1 MAKDNNLTAIYKILE
16 NKIMNSSEYNKFLH
30 DVITK
35 ETLGIKT
42 DKSEDLE
49 QLLYNLTKFNLDD
62 LSDIFNNENSPWYE
76 ERFHEFITDATKDE
90 DIMQTIINNGII
102 ETKYGNPERRKIN
115 DYTLNDM
122 MFKILQGVFSSEVL
136 LLSVSDKNALKY
148 RFDVIKEDE
157 MNFDDFKQLIE
168 KIYVDS
174 KGLNDIERVKDVLKA
189 NVGELKPYILA
200 GVQKQINEISNSKNG
215 NFKEF
220 DELYKALI
228 NDVLEIDKA
237 KTM

>member
-42 DKSEDLE
+42 DKIEDFE
-49 QLLYNLTKFNLDD
+49 QLLDFNLDD

-76 ERFHEFITDATKDE
+76 ERFHEFITEATKDE

>member
-42 DKSEDLE
+42 DKIEDFE
-49 QLLYNLTKFNLDD
+49 QLLDFNLDD

-76 ERFHEFITDATKDE
+76 ERFHEFITEATKDE

-189 NVGELKPYILA
+189 NVGELKSYILA

>member
-42 DKSEDLE
+42 DKIEDFE
-49 QLLYNLTKFNLDD
+49 QLLDFNLDD
-62 LSDIFNNENSPWYE
+62 LSDVFNNENSPWYE
-76 ERFHEFITDATKDE
+76 ERFHEFITEATKDE

>member
-1 MAKDNNLTAIYKILE
+1 MAKDNNLTAIYKVLE

-42 DKSEDLE
+42 DKIEDFE
-49 QLLYNLTKFNLDD
+49 QLLDFNLDD
-62 LSDIFNNENSPWYE
+62 LSDVFNNENLPWYE
-76 ERFHEFITDATKDE
+76 ERFHEFITEATKDE

-168 KIYVDS
+168 KIYVDP

-189 NVGELKPYILA
+189 NVGELKPYIA
-200 GVQKQINEISNSKNG
+200 VGIQKQINEISNSKNG

>member
-42 DKSEDLE
+42 DKIEDFE
-49 QLLYNLTKFNLDD
+49 QLLDFNLDD
-62 LSDIFNNENSPWYE
+62 LSDVFNNENSPWYE
-76 ERFHEFITDATKDE
+76 ERFHKFITDATKDE

-189 NVGELKPYILA
+189 NVGELKPYIA
-200 GVQKQINEISNSKNG
+200 VGIQKQINEISNSKNG

>member
-1 MAKDNNLTAIYKILE
+1 MTKDNNLTAIYKILE
-16 NKIMNSSEYNKFLH
+16 NKIMNSSEYSKFLH

-42 DKSEDLE
+42 DKIEDFE
-49 QLLYNLTKFNLDD
+49 QLLDFNLDD
-62 LSDIFNNENSPWYE
+62 LSDVFNNENLPWYE
-76 ERFHEFITDATKDE
+76 ERFHEFITEATKDE

-174 KGLNDIERVKDVLKA
+174 KDLNDIERVKDVLKA
-189 NVGELKPYILA
+189 NVGELKPYIA
-200 GVQKQINEISNSKNG
+200 VGIQKQINEISNSKDG
-215 NFKEF
+215 TFEEF
-220 DELYKALI
+220 DKLYKTLV

>member
-1 MAKDNNLTAIYKILE
+1 MTKDNNLTAIYKILE
-16 NKIMNSSEYNKFLH
+16 NKIMNSSEYSKFLH

-42 DKSEDLE
+42 DKSEDFD
-49 QLLYNLTKFNLDD
+49 QLLDFNLDD

-76 ERFHEFITDATKDE
+76 ERFHEFITEATKDE

-189 NVGELKPYILA
+189 NVGELKPYIVV
-200 GVQKQINEISNSKNG
+200 GIQKQINEISNSKDG
-215 NFKEF
+215 TFEEF
-220 DELYKALI
+220 DELYKTLV
-228 NDVLEIDKA
+228 NDVLEIDKT

>member
-1 MAKDNNLTAIYKILE
+1 MTKDNNLTAIYKILE
-16 NKIMNSSEYNKFLH
+16 NKIMNSSEYSKFLH

-42 DKSEDLE
+42 DKSEDFD
-49 QLLYNLTKFNLDD
+49 QLLDFNLDD
-62 LSDIFNNENSPWYE
+62 LSDVFNNEDLPWYE
-76 ERFHEFITDATKDE
+76 ERFHKFITDATKDE
-90 DIMQTIINNGII
+90 DIMQSIINNGII
-102 ETKYGNPERRKIN
+102 ETKYGNPERRRIN

-157 MNFDDFKQLIE
+157 MSFDDFKQLIE
-168 KIYVDS
+168 KIYADS
-174 KGLNDIERVKDVLKA
+174 KDLNDTERLKDVLKA
-189 NVGELKPYILA
+189 NVGELKPYIVV
-200 GVQKQINEISNSKNG
+200 GIQKQINEISNSKDG
-215 NFKEF
+215 TFEEF
-220 DELYKALI
+220 DELYKTLV
-228 NDVLEIDKA
+228 NDVLEIDKT

>member
-35 ETLGIKT
+35 KTLGIKT
-42 DKSEDLE
+42 DKIEDFE
-49 QLLYNLTKFNLDD
+49 QLLDFNLDD
-62 LSDIFNNENSPWYE
+62 LSDVFNNENLPWYE
-76 ERFHEFITDATKDE
+76 ERFHEFITEATKDE

-168 KIYVDS
+168 KIYLDS
-174 KGLNDIERVKDVLKA
+174 KDLNDIERVKDVLKA
-189 NVGELKPYILA
+189 NVGELKPYIA
-200 GVQKQINEISNSKNG
+200 VGIQKQINEISNSKDG
-215 NFKEF
+215 TFEEF
-220 DELYKALI
+220 DKLYKTLV